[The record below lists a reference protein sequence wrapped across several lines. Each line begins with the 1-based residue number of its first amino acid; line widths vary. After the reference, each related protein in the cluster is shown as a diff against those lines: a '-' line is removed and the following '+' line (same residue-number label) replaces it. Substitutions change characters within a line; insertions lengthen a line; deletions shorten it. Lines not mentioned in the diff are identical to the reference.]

1 LGRIKLGRR
10 NINHNRVNQTQA
22 GFTLLEILLVIVM
35 IAVTAAMVVPSISS
49 IAGGDIDEESSHL
62 RSVMAFALEESQL
75 SGQPIRWLA
84 RKDGWSFEAWVES
97 FGKKDKKA
105 SWQALAEPPL
115 EPYTLPEDI
124 VIQRIDQAGD
134 AAYASAFDVTSS
146 GNQDESPILGVILLL
161 PDGTTSQSNV
171 YLEDESNQQKILQV
185 RPGPAGIRL
194 KKEGEY

>member
-1 LGRIKLGRR
+1 LGRI
-10 NINHNRVNQTQA
+10 NINQPQQQQTQA

-49 IAGGDIDEESSHL
+49 ISGGDIDEESARL
-62 RSVMAFALEESQL
+62 RSVLAFALEEAQL

-84 RKDGWSFEAWVES
+84 KKDGWSFEAWVET
-97 FGKKDKKA
+97 FAKKEGNQA

-115 EPYTLPEDI
+115 QPYTLPEHI

-134 AAYASAFDVTSS
+134 SFYESAFDTSAS
-146 GNQDESPILGVILLL
+146 QAQDKTQILGMVLLL
-161 PDGTTSQSNV
+161 PDGTTSQSNI
-171 YLEDESNQQKILQV
+171 YLSDDNEQQKVLEV
-185 RPGPAGIRL
+185 RPGPAGIRI